1 MESQNKDEDI
11 ITIHLGRVLPEEQY
25 NEVVA
30 SVVAFMENRWPDFA
44 QNKFTN

>member
-1 MESQNKDEDI
+1 MEGDEDT

-30 SVVAFMENRWPDFA
+30 SIVAFMERRWPDFS
-44 QNKFTN
+44 QSKFTN